1 MVNTPPQIGYA
12 LKQAQSLL
20 HLRMEEALRP
30 LHLTV
35 SQYSCLHHLR
45 REPGIS
51 AATLARATFV
61 TRQSMNAMLQQL
73 IDRELVARPTRAES
87 GRALPTMLTP
97 SGAEALD
104 AAQSLV
110 DGVEQRMLAGLSAT
124 DRAAL
129 ARGLAACVDGLS
141 FDATASRATSPQF
154 FATPS
159 ALLR

>member
-1 MVNTPPQIGYA
+1 MVNSPSRLGYS

-51 AATLARATFV
+51 AAALARATFV

-73 IDRELVARPTRAES
+73 IDRDLVARPSRAEI
-87 GRALPTMLTP
+87 GRALPTLLTDE
-97 SGAEALD
+97 GTRALD
-104 AAQSLV
+104 AAQTLV
-110 DGVEQRMLAGLSAT
+110 DGVQLRMLAGLSASET
-124 DRAAL
+124 AAL
-129 ARGLAACVDGLS
+129 ARGLAACIESL
-141 FDATASRATSPQF
+141 AE
-154 FATPS
+154 
-159 ALLR
+159 